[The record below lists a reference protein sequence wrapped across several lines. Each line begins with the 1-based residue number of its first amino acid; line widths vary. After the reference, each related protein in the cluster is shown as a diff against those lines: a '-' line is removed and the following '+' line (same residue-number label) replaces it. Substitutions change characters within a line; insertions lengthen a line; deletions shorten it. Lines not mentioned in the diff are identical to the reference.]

1 MNEHNDEAVPPSRW
15 AFIRDVAVFQGKLVI
30 DGLRDLV
37 LVPLSLAAAIIGMLA
52 EPKDPGKKF
61 YRVVA
66 FGRRSDR
73 WINLFG
79 AARSSHPEEF
89 TDEDADHGIDDLVA
103 RLELRIVEQ
112 NARGGITAQAR
123 RAVDGALDR
132 LTATIGK
139 ANRHSPGESGDADN
153 SGNSSPGN
161 HDADNSRKSSPG
173 NRGA

>member
-1 MNEHNDEAVPPSRW
+1 MNEQNAEPGPPSRW

-37 LVPLSLAAAIIGMLA
+37 LVPLSLAAAVLGMLA

-66 FGRRSDR
+66 LGRRSER

-79 AARSSHPEEF
+79 AARPSHEE
-89 TDEDADHGIDDLVA
+89 EIRGEEIEQGVDDLIA
-103 RLELRIVEQ
+103 LLEQRIVAQ
-112 NARGGITAQAR
+112 HDRGGITAQAR

-132 LTATIGK
+132 LTDTIGK
-139 ANRHSPGESGDADN
+139 SRARSSSG
-153 SGNSSPGN
+153 SGVASDDQDSSPG
-161 HDADNSRKSSPG
+161 S
-173 NRGA
+173 GAA

>member
-1 MNEHNDEAVPPSRW
+1 MNEHNEETAPPSRW

-61 YRVVA
+61 YEVVA
-66 FGRRSDR
+66 LGRRSER

-89 TDEDADHGIDDLVA
+89 AGEDADHGVDDLIA
-103 RLELRIVEQ
+103 MLELRIVEQ

-123 RAVDGALDR
+123 RAVDGAIDR
-132 LTATIGK
+132 LTDTLGTS
-139 ANRHSPGESGDADN
+139 RRSRPGDSGDADN
-153 SGNSSPGN
+153 SPG
-161 HDADNSRKSSPG
+161 SSPG
-173 NRGA
+173 NRDA